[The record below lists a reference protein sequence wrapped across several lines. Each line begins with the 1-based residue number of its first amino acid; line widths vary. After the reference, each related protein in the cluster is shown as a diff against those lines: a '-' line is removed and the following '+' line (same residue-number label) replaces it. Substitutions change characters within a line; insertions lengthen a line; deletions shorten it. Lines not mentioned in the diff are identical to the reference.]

1 MRRERGGSFL
11 GSKAELTDFLS
22 YPLCTLAG
30 MELGSYTEDRLDR
43 LIEDG
48 EREIGRIRLIQMSA
62 IAEKR
67 RRKSH
72 LQDGYRSIVE
82 WTAARADV
90 SHETAR
96 SICWTATRL
105 EESPDVAERL
115 ASGELSFDRAAL
127 VARLP
132 EDVRPSH
139 EGCDIGQLRRLVA
152 DHKRLSRRR
161 ERRLGN
167 GFLNFGFSDELA
179 TSFWGELPGLDARI
193 VEKAVDQRADEII
206 PGDVRL
212 AVAERRV
219 LGLVALCQDNLD
231 AVSVSEEARPIDLA
245 VTVDARTAAE
255 TDGETGVSVLA
266 GPRIGPGALGEILC
280 DAKVD
285 LIGIGQKGKPLDL
298 GRRQR
303 TIPRKLRRHVLDR
316 DGGCTVEGDDSHY
329 RLEVHHVIPWAHGGK
344 TEADNLITLCW
355 YHHHVSVHREGLQI
369 ERVGTSRVRLKR
381 PR

>member
-1 MRRERGGSFL
+1 
-11 GSKAELTDFLS
+11 
-22 YPLCTLAG
+22 
-30 MELGSYTEDRLDR
+30 MELGSCSEDRLDQILVR
-43 LIEDG
+43 AEA
-48 EREIGRIRLIQMSA
+48 EIAQWRAVEMA
-62 IAEKR
+62 VIAEKR

-96 SICWTATRL
+96 SICWTATCL
-105 EESPDVAERL
+105 EESPEVAERL
-115 ASGELSFDRAAL
+115 AAGELSFDRAAL

-132 EDVRPSH
+132 DDVRPSH

-167 GFLNFGFSDELA
+167 GFLSFGFSDELA

-212 AVAERRV
+212 AVAERRA
-219 LGLVALCQDNLD
+219 LALVAICQDNLD
-231 AVSVSEEARPIDLA
+231 GRSVSEEARPIDLA
-245 VTVDARTAAE
+245 VTVDARKAAE
-255 TDGETGVSVLA
+255 TGGETGVSVLA

-280 DAKVD
+280 DARVD
-285 LIGIGQKGKPLDL
+285 RVGISQNGKPLDL

-303 TIPRKLRRHVLDR
+303 TIPRKLRRHVLHR
-316 DGGCTVEGDDSHY
+316 DGGCTVEGCPFSY
-329 RLEVHHVIPWAHGGK
+329 RIQVHHVIPWAHGGR
-344 TEADNLITLCW
+344 TDADNLITLCW

-369 ERVGTSRVRLKR
+369 ERVGTSRIRLKR